1 MYVCMCV
8 CVCCAM
14 RGHGLP
20 GAMMGTT
27 TTLLT
32 HRSQELAPYSSHENC
47 SERHL
52 VEAHISVTR
61 CCGWMTFCHS
71 LEPDGTG
78 NLPVLACCREQGWWG
93 IPLAT
98 RTVLIQFECHGWLKA

>member
-32 HRSQELAPYSSHENC
+32 HRSQELAPYSSHESC

-71 LEPDGTG
+71 LG
-78 NLPVLACCREQGWWG
+78 LATFQSWPAAESRGGGWGGG